1 MKTLVIHPKDESTS
15 FLSKIYE
22 GENWTLLSENVSKSL
37 LRKQIIS
44 HERIIMLGH
53 GSEGGLFG
61 FGRFVIDSGF
71 VQHLRGKIIVAIWCK
86 SNVFVEKYS
95 LKGHYTGMIISE
107 WPEAVMYCIRA
118 TDKEIKESNILFSTS
133 IRDSLKEIDFV
144 KKVLE
149 TYKGSSDIIAFNRL
163 SIHSNI

>member
-22 GENWTLLSENVSKSL
+22 GKSWTLLPDNASKSFI
-37 LRKQIIS
+37 RKQIIL

-53 GSEGGLFG
+53 GSENGLIG

-71 VQHLRGKIIVAIWCK
+71 VQFLRGKIILAIWCH
-86 SNVFVEKYS
+86 SNIFVEKYG
-95 LKGHYTGMIISE
+95 LKGNYTGMIISE
-107 WPEAVMYCIRA
+107 QEEAVQYFIRA
-118 TDKEIKESNILFSTS
+118 TNKEIEESNILFATS

-144 KKVLE
+144 KRVLE

-163 SIHSNI
+163 NIHSNI